1 VLLQASNDFSPRQLV
16 TAVLAPALEQVGE
29 RWASGELCT
38 ASEHAASALLRTQLG
53 ALLVAVLIAM
63 RGCRAVYLG
72 ANLPAQQIVEAARL
86 SRASAV
92 ALSIVNLAPDDAERQ
107 LTALCQALPRKVEV
121 LLGGRG
127 VPPAQQLPARARLLS
142 SLEDLE
148 RWLDVVG
155 D

>member
-1 VLLQASNDFSPRQLV
+1 VCTP
-16 TAVLAPALEQVGE
+16 LE
-29 RWASGELCT
+29 GELH
-38 ASEHAASALLRTQLG
+38 ELG